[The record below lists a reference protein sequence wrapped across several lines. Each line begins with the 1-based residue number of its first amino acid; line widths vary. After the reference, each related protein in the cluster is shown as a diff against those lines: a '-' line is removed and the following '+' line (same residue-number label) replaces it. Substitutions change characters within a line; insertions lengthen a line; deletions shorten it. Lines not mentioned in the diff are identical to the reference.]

1 MRSTLKGSQP
11 IFDGGHRRI
20 CQARVNRALVLQAE
34 ALLGVLGG
42 VEDVAGSEVDGEVA
56 GAGGVDWLAG
66 VDLAGGEAPFGSVGV
81 VVLSHG
87 CVP

>member
-42 VEDVAGSEVDGEVA
+42 VENVRRREVNREV
-56 GAGGVDWLAG
+56 
-66 VDLAGGEAPFGSVGV
+66 S
-81 VVLSHG
+81 
-87 CVP
+87 